1 MSTVNLIEKIEES
14 VKYLKSKINQ
24 EYKYGI
30 VLGSGLGNFA
40 NTIKTHVQIPYKDIP
55 NFPISTVLGHKGSLI
70 FGEVGG
76 KNIIAMSGR
85 FHYYEGYSMEEVV
98 FPIRVM
104 KFMGVENVLISNAS
118 GGMNAAFEVGDLM
131 IITDHIYLQP
141 EHPLRGK
148 NNEQLG
154 PRFPNMNDA
163 YNPVY
168 IDKAKEIAAKNDIN
182 VHTGVYVGV
191 QGPTF
196 ETPAEYK
203 AFAMMGGDA
212 VGMSTTP
219 EVVVARHMNMEV
231 FAISVIS
238 DMGYPPEKADRVSH
252 EFVLEKAAAAEPKMT
267 LIISELLKEI

>member
-1 MSTVNLIEKIEES
+1 
-14 VKYLKSKINQ
+14 
-24 EYKYGI
+24 
-30 VLGSGLGNFA
+30 
-40 NTIKTHVQIPYKDIP
+40 
-55 NFPISTVLGHKGSLI
+55 
-70 FGEVGG
+70 
-76 KNIIAMSGR
+76 
-85 FHYYEGYSMEEVV
+85 
-98 FPIRVM
+98 
-104 KFMGVENVLISNAS
+104 
-118 GGMNAAFEVGDLM
+118 M

-141 EHPLRGK
+141 DHPLRGR
-148 NNEQLG
+148 NDERFG

-163 YNPVY
+163 YNPEF
-168 IDKAKEIAAKNDIN
+168 IKKAKNIAAQNNIL

-203 AFAMMGGDA
+203 CFSVMGGDA

-252 EFVLEKAAAAEPKMT
+252 AFVLEKAAAAEPKMT
-267 LIISELLKEI
+267 KIIIELLKEI

>member
-1 MSTVNLIEKIEES
+1 M
-14 VKYLKSKINQ
+14 
-24 EYKYGI
+24 
-30 VLGSGLGNFA
+30 A
-40 NTIKTHVQIPYKDIP
+40 
-55 NFPISTVLGHKGSLI
+55 
-70 FGEVGG
+70 
-76 KNIIAMSGR
+76 
-85 FHYYEGYSMEEVV
+85 EVV

-104 KFMGVENVLISNAS
+104 KYLGVENVLISNAS
-118 GGMNAAFEVGDLM
+118 GGMNADFEVGDLM

-148 NNEQLG
+148 NDERMG

-163 YNPVY
+163 YNPQYVA
-168 IDKAKEIAAKNDIN
+168 KAKAIAAVNNIK
-182 VHTGVYVGV
+182 VHAGVYVGV

-203 AFAMMGGDA
+203 AFALMGGDA

-219 EVVVARHMNMEV
+219 EVVVARHMGLEV

-267 LIISELLKEI
+267 LIIQELLKEI

>member
-1 MSTVNLIEKIEES
+1 MSNLYER
-14 VKYLKSKINQ
+14 VTQTADFLKSKITKSYNH
-24 EYKYGI
+24 GI
-30 VLGSGLGNFA
+30 ILGSGLGNLTA
-40 NTIKTHVQIPYKDIP
+40 QINVHFEISYKDIP
-55 NFPISTVLGHKGSLI
+55 NFPVSTVEGHKGSLI
-70 FGEVGG
+70 FGELGG
-76 KNIIAMSGR
+76 KNIIAMGGR

-104 KFMGVENVLISNAS
+104 KFMGVQNLLVSNAS
-118 GGMNAAFEVGDLM
+118 GGMNKDFEVGDLM

-141 EHPLRGK
+141 DHPLRGR
-148 NNEQLG
+148 NDERFG

-163 YNPVY
+163 YNPAF
-168 IDKAKEIAAKNDIN
+168 IKKAKNIAAQNNIL

-203 AFAMMGGDA
+203 CFSIMGGDA

-252 EFVLEKAAAAEPKMT
+252 AFVLEKAAAAEPKMT
-267 LIISELLKEI
+267 KIIIELLKEI